1 MMMGNQNRFFPRGWY
16 EGIIRIKAG
25 KAPLSGGEKQLG
37 AILVTGQHRRATLT
51 KKIISPHDL
60 IPGTYTDI
68 RFTFH
73 VPRAQKIECIIYSNG
88 TVPLCLDYA
97 FIAFRGRG
105 EGDAVFQAEDL
116 FHQAR
121 ILPLPSGKGTGVK
134 FSPDIVNNRGISGP
148 LHRLMPGS
156 YRATFWVAIDGKILP
171 EKPVATIQVVR
182 GHQREVLKTRT
193 LKQADWHV
201 HRKLEP
207 FTLEFSL
214 NRPTIMQF
222 PVYYSGNGILWVD
235 CIKVAKR

>member
-1 MMMGNQNRFFPRGWY
+1 MSRLRVYRLQ
-16 EGIIRIKAG
+16 E
-25 KAPLSGGEKQLG
+25 
-37 AILVTGQHRRATLT
+37 
-51 KKIISPHDL
+51 
-60 IPGTYTDI
+60 
-68 RFTFH
+68 
-73 VPRAQKIECIIYSNG
+73 
-88 TVPLCLDYA
+88 
-97 FIAFRGRG
+97 RG

-121 ILPLPSGKGTGVK
+121 ILPLPSGKGLGVK

-148 LHRLMPGS
+148 LHRLMPGN
-156 YRATFWVAIDGKILP
+156 YRATFWVAIDGKISP
-171 EKPVATIQVVR
+171 EKSVAIIQVAR

-222 PVYYSGNGILWVD
+222 PVYYSGNGTLWVD
-235 CIKVAKR
+235 RIKVAKQ